1 VDKPAEGP
9 VDLCDMSSWRQPD
22 GPGSSIQGRENNPV
36 VHIAWGDCKKKAR
49 ATAPPR
55 WGSPPDT
62 GPSHIGFRSAM
73 DAL

>member
-9 VDLCDMSSWRQPD
+9 VDLHDMSSWLQPD
-22 GPGSSIQGRENNPV
+22 GPGSSIQGRENHPV
-36 VHIAWGDCKKKAR
+36 VHIAWGYSEKKAR

-55 WGSPPDT
+55 WGSRPDT
-62 GPSHIGFRSAM
+62 VMSHIGFRSAM